1 MRPFLLIAASGFLG
15 CASAALA
22 ADKTVHD
29 NEHGFSLTY
38 PEEWTSEAP
47 SSDSIRLKVKS
58 GEKGLTCRVSEN
70 PYDPAAPD
78 NPSDFRAFIEKD
90 WSLESWQAMVGSA
103 FGSAS
108 FSNDRLARFPDG
120 YPVRM
125 ADMDFRLSDGDAG
138 FYGHARIAISIRD
151 GHYGFVTCGLM
162 TSSAEETARIWSP
175 LDDEAEKVVN
185 SFVLDAP

>member
-1 MRPFLLIAASGFLG
+1 MRLFLLIAASGFLV
-15 CASAALA
+15 CASGAFA

-47 SSDSIRLKVKS
+47 PSDSIRLKVKS

-90 WSLESWQAMVGSA
+90 WSLESWREMVGSA

-162 TSSAEETARIWSP
+162 GNSAEETARIWSP
-175 LDDEAEKVVN
+175 LAAEAEKVVN
-185 SFVLDAP
+185 SFILDAP

>member
-1 MRPFLLIAASGFLG
+1 MRPFLLIAAAAYLV

-29 NEHGFSLTY
+29 KEHGFSLTY
-38 PEEWTSEAP
+38 PEEWTSEET
-47 SSDSIRLKVKS
+47 SGDSVRLKVKS

-70 PYDPAAPD
+70 PYDPTAPD
-78 NPSDFRAFIEKD
+78 NPADFRAFIEND
-90 WSLESWQAMVGSA
+90 WSLESWQEMVGSA

-120 YPVRM
+120 YPVRIS
-125 ADMDFRLSDGDAG
+125 DMDFRLADGAIS

-162 TSSAEETARIWSP
+162 GNSAEETARMWAP
-175 LDDEAEKVVN
+175 LADEAKKVVN

>member
-1 MRPFLLIAASGFLG
+1 MRPFLSIAAAGYLV

-29 NEHGFSLTY
+29 EEHGFSLTY
-38 PEEWTSEAP
+38 PEEWTSEST

-70 PYDPAAPD
+70 PYDPTAPD
-78 NPSDFRAFIEKD
+78 NPPDFRTFIEKD
-90 WSLESWQAMVGSA
+90 WSVGSWQEMVGSA

-120 YPVRM
+120 YPLRM
-125 ADMDFRLSDGDAG
+125 TDMDFHLGDGDVS

-151 GHYGFVTCGLM
+151 GHYGFVTCG
-162 TSSAEETARIWSP
+162 SWATAPRKPAGCGRRSP
-175 LDDEAEKVVN
+175 VRPTRL
-185 SFVLDAP
+185 